1 MAQWLSDLWKN
12 LHTSDVWVDWSWGG
26 KAKGI
31 TMEGG
36 AVDNSPLLEYLQ
48 GIASEFSEAARRFVI
63 STVNVNTGEYT
74 QFTEKDLTIAE
85 VAEASFSSASIPFVF
100 PPNQWDGKGVFM
112 DGGTVY
118 NINAEGV
125 IASCMDGIVDDE
137 SKIILDIVLCSNH
150 DMPAEDDVGKVIG
163 NYQRGKNIRGFYSS
177 SDTLAFTMKGHPNI
191 NYRYILHESSAMG
204 GFSQLNFEGDYTWSA

>member
-1 MAQWLSDLWKN
+1 M
-12 LHTSDVWVDWSWGG
+12 
-26 KAKGI
+26 
-31 TMEGG
+31 
-36 AVDNSPLLEYLQ
+36 LEYLQ

-74 QFTEKDLTIAE
+74 QFTEKDLSIAE
-85 VAEASFSSASIPFVF
+85 VAEAAFSSASIPFVF
-100 PPNQWDGKGVFM
+100 PPNHWDDKGIFM

-125 IASCMDGIVDDE
+125 IASCLDGIVDDE
-137 SKIILDIVLCSNH
+137 SKITLDIVLCSNH

-177 SDTLAFTMKGHPNI
+177 SDTLAFTMKGHPNV